1 MTATYNLLMKQVYI
15 IAGPNGSGKTVLAKE
30 LVKELKLPFINA
42 DEIALSMAANGNV
55 RKVRL
60 RAGKLFLKEL
70 QKHIDKNGSFVVETT
85 LAGKYFV
92 RIIKQLRK
100 RKYKIVLIYIFVES
114 RREAINKIRLRV
126 KKGGHHVPD
135 EDVIRRFGRSKN
147 NFWNIYKNLID
158 DWRIYFS
165 VEETFVPVA
174 IGSRKTYNV
183 IEEKGFELFLKGL
196 DNI

>member
-1 MTATYNLLMKQVYI
+1 MKQVYI